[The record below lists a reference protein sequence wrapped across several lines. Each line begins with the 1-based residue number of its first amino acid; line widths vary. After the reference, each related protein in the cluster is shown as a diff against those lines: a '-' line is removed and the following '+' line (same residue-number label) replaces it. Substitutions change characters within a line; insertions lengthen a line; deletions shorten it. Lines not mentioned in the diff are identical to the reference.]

1 MIESNSHVAVVTGG
15 SSGIGKSICEHFLN
29 DGYTVISLSRRPSPI
44 INAKLV
50 DVRAD
55 LSSVEDIKRIA
66 EKIAKYSPTT
76 LVLNAGASLRKRTED
91 VRIEDLDHQV
101 RLSLTS
107 GLVLTQAFLPAM
119 RHAHF
124 GRIVMIS
131 SRAIIGLAGVAAY
144 SAAKAAQLGLAR
156 SWALEFGPSGI
167 TVNVVAP
174 GPIKTEMFNVEP
186 AKAAEIERALAGELP
201 VRRMGSPDDI
211 ARAVTFLAAPE
222 SGFITGQTIFVCGGA
237 SLGGLNTLGAISA
250 AHNTAKRS
258 G

>member
-1 MIESNSHVAVVTGG
+1 MIESSSFVALVTGG
-15 SSGIGKSICEHFLN
+15 SSGIGKSICEHFLSN
-29 DGYTVISLSRRPSPI
+29 GYTVISLSRRPSPI
-44 INAKLV
+44 THPKLV

-55 LSSVEDIKRIA
+55 LSTIEDVKRVA
-66 EKIAKYSPTT
+66 DEIAKYSPTT

-91 VRIEDLDHQV
+91 VIVEDLDRQV
-101 RLSLTS
+101 CLSVTS
-107 GLVLTQAFLPAM
+107 GWVLTQACLPAM

-144 SAAKAAQLGLAR
+144 SAAKAAQVGLAR

-174 GPIKTEMFNVEP
+174 GPIKTEMFDVEP
-186 AKAAEIERALAGELP
+186 GQAAEIERALAGNLP

-211 ARAVTFLAAPE
+211 ARAVMFLAAPQN
-222 SGFITGQTIFVCGGA
+222 SFITGQTIFVCGGG
-237 SLGGLNTLGAISA
+237 SLGGVNTLGVISA
-250 AHNTAKRS
+250 AQVTEKRN

>member
-1 MIESNSHVAVVTGG
+1 MIESSSLVAVVTGG

-29 DGYTVISLSRRPSPI
+29 AGYAVISLSRRPSPLSDP
-44 INAKLV
+44 KLV
-50 DVRAD
+50 DVRVD
-55 LSSVEDIKRIA
+55 LSAIEDVKRVADEIA
-66 EKIAKYSPTT
+66 RYSPTT

-91 VRIEDLDHQV
+91 VLVEDLDRQV
-101 RLSLTS
+101 RLSITS
-107 GLVLTQAFLPAM
+107 GLVLTQACLPAM

-156 SWALEFGPSGI
+156 SWALELGPSNI

-174 GPIKTEMFNVEP
+174 GPIKTEMFDVEP
-186 AKAAEIERALAGELP
+186 AKAAEIERTLAGNLP

-211 ARAVTFLAAPE
+211 ARAVMFLAAPE
-222 SGFITGQTIFVCGGA
+222 NGFITGQTVFVCGGA
-237 SLGGLNTLGAISA
+237 SLGGVNTLGVISA
-250 AHNTAKRS
+250 AQDTEKRS

>member
-1 MIESNSHVAVVTGG
+1 MTESTSFVAVVTGG
-15 SSGIGKSICEHFLN
+15 SSGIGKSICEHFLSN
-29 DGYTVISLSRRPSPI
+29 GHTVISLSRRANPI
-44 INAKLV
+44 SDPQLV
-50 DVRAD
+50 DIRAD
-55 LSSVEDIKRIA
+55 LSSIDDVKRVAAKVA
-66 EKIAKYSPTT
+66 EYSPTT

-91 VRIEDLDHQV
+91 VLVEDLDRQV
-101 RLSLTS
+101 CLSITS
-107 GLVLTQAFLPAM
+107 GLVLTQACLPAM

-174 GPIKTEMFNVEP
+174 GPIKTEMFDVE
-186 AKAAEIERALAGELP
+186 AAQAAEIERTLAGNLP

-211 ARAVTFLAAPE
+211 ARAVMFLTAPQN
-222 SGFITGQTIFVCGGA
+222 GFITGQAIFVCGGA
-237 SLGGLNTLGAISA
+237 SLGGVNTLGVISA
-250 AHNTAKRS
+250 AQDTEERS